1 MNGTHLVTYHI
12 GPVQDFIATA
22 RRSHDLWFGSWLL
35 SELAKTAALEVV
47 RYNGGDSSSCLIFPA
62 PEGDSLEQLKSSDYS
77 APNKVVAVVSCN
89 PVELGDTVKESI
101 HRRLDELSNDVFREI
116 KGFEREVAVQ
126 QVKDFIEFF
135 WASYPL
141 NGNYKQARD
150 FAEAILSARK
160 ATRDFALASWGSSE
174 LKCSL
179 DGCRESVIAESV
191 CNRMNDNMLY
201 KSYRVQRGEFL
212 CGVCLL
218 KRHGKRGSEKYFFS
232 TSHVAALPL
241 LERLTE
247 QHRPLVEEYF
257 GKLKELG
264 ISPGDLET
272 VRPSHPV
279 FGPRD
284 GHLLFEERFR
294 EFFFEEKEKVLLAQK
309 ALREFREKAF
319 DSKKPLPYYALLIA
333 DGDHMGK
340 VIDAQRTPEKHRE
353 LSRKQSSFALEARR
367 IVTENKGSLVYSGGD
382 DVLALIPL
390 HKVLDC
396 ACELSKI
403 FRERLAGFKGEDG
416 GKEISPTLS
425 IGIAVAHH
433 LEPLS
438 DVLELARRAEKA
450 AKSVTGKNALAVT
463 LSKRSS
469 SERTVKGTWGDLDR
483 QLKWLVNLHRNE
495 DVPDGAAYELQDLA
509 RRLETRDEGLKG
521 TLQEAACAEARRILR
536 RKKARHGTEHIAEKI
551 ITELETLLY
560 VDGEFSFEKLKQ
572 LADSLIIAREF
583 AAAMDLANA
592 LPFPVSTGEVVKK

>member
-1 MNGTHLVTYHI
+1 
-12 GPVQDFIATA
+12 
-22 RRSHDLWFGSWLL
+22 
-35 SELAKTAALEVV
+35 
-47 RYNGGDSSSCLIFPA
+47 
-62 PEGDSLEQLKSSDYS
+62 
-77 APNKVVAVVSCN
+77 
-89 PVELGDTVKESI
+89 
-101 HRRLDELSNDVFREI
+101 
-116 KGFEREVAVQ
+116 
-126 QVKDFIEFF
+126 
-135 WASYPL
+135 
-141 NGNYKQARD
+141 
-150 FAEAILSARK
+150 
-160 ATRDFALASWGSSE
+160 LASWGSSE

-218 KRHGKRGSEKYFFS
+218 KRHGKRGSEEYFFS

-241 LERLTE
+241 LERLTG
-247 QHRPLVEEYF
+247 QHRPFVEEYF

-264 ISPGDLET
+264 ISPDDLDT
-272 VRPSHPV
+272 VRPPHPV
-279 FGPRD
+279 FGPHD
-284 GHLLFEERFR
+284 GHLLYEERFR
-294 EFFFEEKEKVLLAQK
+294 EFFFKEKEKVLLAQK

-319 DSKKPLPYYALLIA
+319 DDKKPLPYYALLIA

-353 LSRKQSSFALEARR
+353 LSRIQSSFAVEARR
-367 IVTENKGSLVYSGGD
+367 IVRENKGSLVYSGGD

-396 ACELSKI
+396 ACSLSEA
-403 FRERLAGFKGEDG
+403 FRLRLAGFKGDDD

-438 DVLELARRAEKA
+438 DVLEMARRAEKA
-450 AKSVTGKNALAVT
+450 AKSVPGKNALAVT
-463 LSKRSS
+463 LSKRSG
-469 SERTVKGTWGDLDR
+469 SERTVKGTWGELDR

-495 DVPDGAAYELQDLA
+495 AVPDGAAYELHDLA
-509 RRLETRDEGLKG
+509 RRLETPGEELKG
-521 TLQEAACAEARRILR
+521 TLQKAACAEARRILR
-536 RKKARHGTEHIAEKI
+536 RKKARRGTERIAVEVLSG
-551 ITELETLLY
+551 LEALLEE
-560 VDGEFSFEKLKQ
+560 GGFSFEKLKQ